1 MEEDEVVRRYVDI
14 NEDDIHFL
22 HNEEDEL
29 YNFDDENCGYEN
41 APPDQHHPHIRFPIN
56 QYLIFGI
63 KEVFKYFRDAVMVAR
78 NWKNSDLEQSP
89 NS

>member
-41 APPDQHHPHIRFPIN
+41 APPVQHHPHIRFTIN
-56 QYLIFGI
+56 QSIFDFWYKKKFSNI
-63 KEVFKYFRDAVMVAR
+63 SEM
-78 NWKNSDLEQSP
+78 L
-89 NS
+89 

>member
-29 YNFDDENCGYEN
+29 YNFDDDCGYEN
-41 APPDQHHPHIRFPIN
+41 APTVQHHPHIRFPIN
-56 QYLIFGI
+56 I
-63 KEVFKYFRDAVMVAR
+63 
-78 NWKNSDLEQSP
+78 
-89 NS
+89 

>member
-29 YNFDDENCGYEN
+29 YNFDDDCGYEN
-41 APPDQHHPHIRFPIN
+41 APPVQHHPHIRFPIN
-56 QYLIFGI
+56 IW
-63 KEVFKYFRDAVMVAR
+63 YFWYKKKFSNISEM
-78 NWKNSDLEQSP
+78 L
-89 NS
+89 

>member
-29 YNFDDENCGYEN
+29 YNFDDENYGHEK
-41 APPDQHHPHIRFPIN
+41 AHHPHIRF
-56 QYLIFGI
+56 LFTIF
-63 KEVFKYFRDAVMVAR
+63 R
-78 NWKNSDLEQSP
+78 SDRIS
-89 NS
+89 SFYIVS

>member
-29 YNFDDENCGYEN
+29 YNFDDESYGHEK
-41 APPDQHHPHIRFPIN
+41 APPGQHHPHIRFPFTI
-56 QYLIFGI
+56 
-63 KEVFKYFRDAVMVAR
+63 
-78 NWKNSDLEQSP
+78 
-89 NS
+89 

>member
-29 YNFDDENCGYEN
+29 YNFDDENYGHEK
-41 APPDQHHPHIRFPIN
+41 APPGQHHPLIRFPFTI
-56 QYLIFGI
+56 LFFGI
-63 KEVFKYFRDAVMVAR
+63 KISFQFQRCCNGCK
-78 NWKNSDLEQSP
+78 KLEK
-89 NS
+89 

>member
-41 APPDQHHPHIRFPIN
+41 APPVQHHPHIRFPIN

-78 NWKNSDLEQSP
+78 NWKNCELEQSP

>member
-29 YNFDDENCGYEN
+29 YNFDDENYGHEK
-41 APPDQHHPHIRFPIN
+41 APPGQHHPHIRFQFTI
-56 QYLIFGI
+56 
-63 KEVFKYFRDAVMVAR
+63 
-78 NWKNSDLEQSP
+78 
-89 NS
+89 

>member
-41 APPDQHHPHIRFPIN
+41 APPVQHHPHIRFPIN

-63 KEVFKYFRDAVMVAR
+63 KRSFQIFQRCCNGCK
-78 NWKNSDLEQSP
+78 KLEK
-89 NS
+89 

>member
-29 YNFDDENCGYEN
+29 YNFDDENCGYEK
-41 APPDQHHPHIRFPIN
+41 APPGQHHPHIRFPLTI
-56 QYLIFGI
+56 LFFGI
-63 KEVFKYFRDAVMVAR
+63 NICSQIFQRCCNGCKK
-78 NWKNSDLEQSP
+78 LEK
-89 NS
+89 